1 VRRLWEEERGTAPP
15 RHPRVEQRSIVSE
28 FVATNKSLTFT
39 VDGAA
44 IPGSV
49 NILIDGHRVWSTTPP
64 SPDSA
69 GRIHLR
75 WPAVLLPYLHGRAT
89 FSVEDSRTDAT
100 IAQSSVRIGRTSAP
114 ITVTNAQ
121 GRWLAVNKWQ
131 QLSASLEGDDSGM
144 RERLL
149 ERSRLLVDQLQAL
162 GYVTYISSGTLLGA
176 IRRADL
182 LPNDDDVDLGILLD
196 SSHPADLSL
205 QSYRL
210 EDQLVGLGYVVVR
223 HSNAHLQVSFLYE
236 SGEVD
241 HYIDIFSAFYRSDDE
256 FCQPFHLRAA
266 VPRSSITP
274 VGTLELAG
282 VPFPAPAVPEDW
294 LAGCYGPEWRTP
306 DPSFRFVTP
315 SGTVRRFDGWFGKL
329 DTNRPYWEARHTRN
343 PARRRADGDAR
354 HLQHLSRLL
363 PAGVPVV
370 DLGCGTAINS
380 AVIARDGHSVIG
392 VDFSHRALALA
403 GQSTVPNLE
412 LRYLNLNDRRRV
424 LEFGAELVRS
434 GRPWHF
440 NLGHVLVGLTRE
452 GRENVFLLLRLVL
465 TEGAFAFASFD
476 TDFTALQ
483 FREGDPRTWH
493 LPVEWVEREAGR
505 QRLAVQVVST
515 ASRKTRYGRR
525 KIAMTVLRHE
535 HDATGQG

>member
-1 VRRLWEEERGTAPP
+1 MSV
-15 RHPRVEQRSIVSE
+15 VSDI
-28 FVATNKSLTFT
+28 VATRRSVTFPLG
-39 VDGAA
+39 GAT

-49 NILIDGHRVWSTTPP
+49 DILIDGHRVWSTTPP
-64 SPDSA
+64 RPDGA
-69 GRIHLR
+69 DRIHLR
-75 WPAVLLPYLHGRAT
+75 WPAVLVPYLHGRAT
-89 FSVEDSRTDAT
+89 LSLLDSRTGAT
-100 IAQSSVRIGRTSAP
+100 IAESPVRIGRTSAP
-114 ITVTNAQ
+114 ITVINPQ

-131 QLSASLEGDDSGM
+131 QLSASLEGDNSGL

-149 ERSRLLVDQLQAL
+149 ERSKSLVDQLEGL
-162 GYVTYISSGTLLGA
+162 GYITYICSGTLLGA
-176 IRRADL
+176 IRNGDL
-182 LPNDDDVDLGILLD
+182 LPNDDDVDLGILLE

-210 EDQLVGLGYVVVR
+210 EDQLVDLGYVIVR

-274 VGTLELAG
+274 VGTLKLGG
-282 VPFPAPAVPEDW
+282 VPFPTPAVPEDW
-294 LAGCYGPEWRTP
+294 LAGCYGPEWRMP

-315 SGTVRRFDGWFGKL
+315 SGTARRFDGWFGKL
-329 DTNRPYWEARHTRN
+329 DTNRSYWEARYTRN

-354 HLQHLSRLL
+354 HLQQLSRLL

-380 AVIARDGHSVIG
+380 EVIARNGHSVIG
-392 VDFSHRALALA
+392 IDFSYRALALA
-403 GQSTVPNLE
+403 GESTAPNLE

-440 NLGHVLVGLTRE
+440 NLGHVLAGLTRE

-476 TDFTALQ
+476 TDFSALH
-483 FREGDPRTWH
+483 FREGNPRTWH
-493 LPVEWVEREAGR
+493 LPVDWLEREAGR
-505 QRLAVQVVST
+505 QRLAVQLVRT
-515 ASRKTRYGRR
+515 GSRRTRYGRR